1 MSAATISASTAA
13 LISAAVGAAGVGAG
27 IFGTVENADQQ
38 AANRAAQQAQLTQEQ
53 QAQANQANLSKQE
66 AVLGASGQAQEQTG
80 GSLTD
85 PGTAALTDLL
95 AGYPGYQ
102 AGGSGGTSPAAATST
117 GTGIGTSGIADTSAS
132 PGQSS
137 GTGASVPPNIAAI
150 LAALRGQGGLG
161 TGSSPTSLSGGNWQT
176 QPTQPQSF
184 QQLAN
189 PVV

>member
-80 GSLTD
+80 GQPDVSRKVLTIERNNQDHGLHRPGALARCGNFDFSRLIAQKCASQFFIFRTSIATLMTRSTISGFSTRLRTIFVSLTNKRRRYYCQ
-85 PGTAALTDLL
+85 ASAL
-95 AGYPGYQ
+95 
-102 AGGSGGTSPAAATST
+102 S
-117 GTGIGTSGIADTSAS
+117 
-132 PGQSS
+132 
-137 GTGASVPPNIAAI
+137 AAI
-150 LAALRGQGGLG
+150 LYSA
-161 TGSSPTSLSGGNWQT
+161 
-176 QPTQPQSF
+176 
-184 QQLAN
+184 
-189 PVV
+189 